1 MLVTL
6 VSYECG
12 FVGKSNQ
19 GESIGAFAVFKLE
32 IKWKLL
38 LVELKLYININ
49 GWNPE
54 ILDS

>member
-49 GWNPE
+49 G
-54 ILDS
+54 